1 MTNKEKYLDELMKI
15 WETGNQFGIF
25 DGKPD
30 VCVSYKYNNSPHKC
44 SDCIFYSMG
53 TCTSSREE
61 WLKKECG
68 VKASTLPVD
77 TRIVLHSKDT
87 GRTINRYFSH
97 VSNYC
102 IYYFCS
108 GSDSWT
114 SEDIGMASVSESGSY
129 TVTLED
135 GTPVLFE

>member
-1 MTNKEKYLDELMKI
+1 MTNKEKYLDELIEI
-15 WETGNQFGIF
+15 WKTGLQFGIF
-25 DGKPD
+25 DEKPAKCD
-30 VCVSYKYNNSPHKC
+30 GYRCHACLFYRTGNCVS
-44 SDCIFYSMG
+44 G
-53 TCTSSREE
+53 REN
-61 WLKKECG
+61 WLKKEYKS

-97 VSNYC
+97 INNYC

-108 GSDSWT
+108 GSDSWS
-114 SEDIGMASVSESGSY
+114 SEDIGTASVSESGSY

-135 GTPVLFE
+135 GTPVVFE